1 MQLPPHMTQLLDR
14 QLHALLLIHVLALAM
29 GVHVEVGSR
38 NRRSCSKATPVRVLR
53 RREAVWQG
61 GLRATDGLSAIAAH
75 GGWQLYSGLNRWK
88 EKTACSPLK
97 LVAIAPQEEGS
108 MFSGNYNAQCT
119 HEIEMGEFFQS
130 LAGTSFFVRR
140 YLPFTEGD
148 ASARSHYYRWCGFQL
163 IARACSWLSL
173 GAIIDLSP
181 CNIFAPPPFPPPV
194 LLPSP
199 ENLLVLWYDV

>member
-130 LAGTSFFVRR
+130 LAGTSFLCEDIYHLRKETRR
-140 YLPFTEGD
+140 HGRIT
-148 ASARSHYYRWCGFQL
+148 
-163 IARACSWLSL
+163 IAGAAFSSL
-173 GAIIDLSP
+173 RVHALG
-181 CNIFAPPPFPPPV
+181 
-194 LLPSP
+194 
-199 ENLLVLWYDV
+199 